1 MYISIQSNFCPAA
14 QILSVRDKVVA
25 EWNEMNARM
34 GTVPLLLSEHAE
46 TASPLPPEL
55 FVHNPAQPPHPAPN
69 PVPLA
74 ANPLALFIQ
83 TLLPWVN
90 VPPPPPPP

>member
-1 MYISIQSNFCPAA
+1 MST
-14 QILSVRDKVVA
+14 
-25 EWNEMNARM
+25 RM

-55 FVHNPAQPPHPAPN
+55 FMNNPPPQAPVPN

-83 TLLPWVN
+83 TLMPWVN
-90 VPPPPPPP
+90 IPPPS